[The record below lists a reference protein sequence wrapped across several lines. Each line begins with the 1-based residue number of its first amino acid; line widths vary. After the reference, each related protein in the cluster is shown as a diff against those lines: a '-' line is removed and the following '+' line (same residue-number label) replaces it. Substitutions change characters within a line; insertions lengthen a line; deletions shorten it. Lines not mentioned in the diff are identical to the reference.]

1 MKKILVLVDAIG
13 KKKELFT
20 EGIGRGLP
28 EGYSVSLVRFSDLSF
43 HIDGKKISIK
53 VDGINE
59 EITNFGLIYF
69 RRVGTRFFS
78 LAGTLAICLDSLNIR
93 FFDTTFRHVGP
104 DEDKFT
110 NLTRLSLAGLPVMP
124 TFFCWHNKIEEKEK
138 EIMAK
143 FGLPLIAKQL
153 SSHRGKGVYLIKRQE
168 DFKLLAKDFPD
179 GEFLFQKFY
188 ENDEEY
194 RILVLGGTIGAFEK
208 KIRTDPN
215 EFRSNVA
222 LGAREE
228 FVNIKK
234 IPQEMKKIAIEA
246 ARVLN
251 IEVAGVDILVDKKG
265 RNWLLEVNRGP
276 GLTYDSKVSPELS
289 GLASFFTRELRKIN
303 D

>member
-1 MKKILVLVDAIG
+1 MKKLLILVDFIG
-13 KKKELFT
+13 PKKELFT
-20 EGIGRGLP
+20 EGISRGLP
-28 EGYSVSLVRFSDLSF
+28 ESYQVSLARFSDLTF
-43 HIDGKKISIK
+43 YIDGKNISIK
-53 VDGINE
+53 VDGIDKNV
-59 EITNFGLIYF
+59 TDFDLIYF
-69 RRVGTRFFS
+69 RRVGTKFFS
-78 LAGTLAICLDSLNIR
+78 LAGTLAICLDHLNIG

-110 NLTRLSLAGLPVMP
+110 NLTRLSLTGLPVMP
-124 TFFCWHNKIEEKEK
+124 TFFCWHNKIEDKK
-138 EIMAK
+138 NEIIAE

-153 SSHRGKGVYLIKRQE
+153 SSHRGKGVFLIKRQE
-168 DFKLLAKDFPD
+168 DFKLLAKNFPD

-194 RILVLGGTIGAFEK
+194 RILVLGDTIGAFER

-228 FVNIKK
+228 FINIKK
-234 IPQEMKKIAIEA
+234 ILPEMKEIVIKA
-246 ARVLN
+246 AKVLN

-289 GLASFFTRELRKIN
+289 NLASFFTQELKKN

>member
-1 MKKILVLVDAIG
+1 MKKLLTLVDFIG
-13 KKKELFT
+13 PKKELFT
-20 EGIGRGLP
+20 EGISRGLP
-28 EGYSVSLVRFSDLSF
+28 EGYQISLARFSDLTF
-43 HIDGKKISIK
+43 YIDGKNISIK
-53 VDGINE
+53 VDGIDKD
-59 EITNFGLIYF
+59 ITDFDLIYF
-69 RRVGTRFFS
+69 RRAGTKFFS
-78 LAGTLAICLDSLNIR
+78 LAGTLAICLDNLNIR

-110 NLTRLSLAGLPVMP
+110 NLTRLSLAGLPIMP
-124 TFFCWHNKIEEKEK
+124 TFFCWHNKIKEKEK
-138 EIMAK
+138 EIIAK
-143 FGLPLIAKQL
+143 FGFPLVAKQL
-153 SSHRGKGVYLIKRQE
+153 SSHRGKGVFLIKRQE

-194 RILVLGGTIGAFEK
+194 RILVLGDTIGAFERK
-208 KIRTDPN
+208 VRTDSN

-228 FVNIKK
+228 FINIKK
-234 IPQEMKKIAIEA
+234 IPPEMKEITIKA

-251 IEVAGVDILVDKKG
+251 IEVAGVDILIDKKG
-265 RNWLLEVNRGP
+265 KNWLLEVNRGP

-289 GLASFFTRELRKIN
+289 NLASFFTQELKKS